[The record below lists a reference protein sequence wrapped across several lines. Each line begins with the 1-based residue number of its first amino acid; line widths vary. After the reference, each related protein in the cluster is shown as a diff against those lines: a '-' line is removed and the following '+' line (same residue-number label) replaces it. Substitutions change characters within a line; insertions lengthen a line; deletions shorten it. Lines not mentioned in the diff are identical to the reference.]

1 MDSTPL
7 LPLSLLPPVAQ
18 VQTFQRKECLPAILD
33 RVWHIEQGVVRAIT
47 WDENGH
53 VTTLGLWGQG
63 DITGQPLT
71 RQHPCSFECLTL
83 VKVIATSLNSL
94 SHCWQSVLLRHLW
107 HQEDL
112 LKIVRQP
119 SVLERLAQ
127 LLHWL
132 AQRFGRPVPQGQLL
146 DPLLTH
152 QQLAEILGISRVTV
166 TRALNRLEQD
176 GLLVRFKE
184 ASGKRP
190 NQASYGLPC
199 HSLLLKYDNK

>member
-1 MDSTPL
+1 MDCTPL
-7 LPLSLLPPVAQ
+7 LPLPVLPSVTKFQ
-18 VQTFQRKECLPAILD
+18 VFRRKDCLPSISD

-47 WDENGH
+47 WDEDGQ
-53 VTTLGLWGQG
+53 VTTLGIWGQS
-63 DITGQPLT
+63 DITGKPLT

-83 VKVIATSLNSL
+83 VKAFSASLDSVGY
-94 SHCWQSVLLRHLW
+94 CWQSVLLRHLW
-107 HQEDL
+107 YQEDL

-146 DPLLTH
+146 DPLFTH

-166 TRALNRLEQD
+166 TRTLNRLEQD
-176 GLLVRFKE
+176 GLLIRFKKP
-184 ASGKRP
+184 SGRRHRQTP
-190 NQASYGLPC
+190 SGFPPR
-199 HSLLLKYDNK
+199 SLLLRYNR

>member
-1 MDSTPL
+1 MDRTPL
-7 LPLSLLPPVAQ
+7 LPRSLLPPVVK
-18 VQTFQRKECLPAILD
+18 VQAFRRQDCLPAILD

-47 WDENGH
+47 WDEDGQ

-63 DITGQPLT
+63 DVTGQPLT
-71 RQHPCSFECLTL
+71 RQHPCRFECLTL
-83 VKVIATSLNSL
+83 VKAIATSLDSL
-94 SHCWQSVLLRHLW
+94 DHCWQSVLLRHLW
-107 HQEDL
+107 YQEDL
-112 LKIVRQP
+112 LKIVHHP

-166 TRALNRLEQD
+166 TRTLSRLEQD
-176 GLLVRFKE
+176 GLLIRCKK
-184 ASGKRP
+184 SPGKRP
-190 NQASYGLPC
+190 NQTPSGFPSR
-199 HSLLLKYDNK
+199 SLLLRYDR